1 MQRFSLAGLIKHV
14 VTISGRYFV
23 RARKI
28 RANFRGSKLPE
39 TVTLPGL
46 ALLPVPV
53 QKLVAEEF
61 GEAHR
66 LVQQD
71 EPLRPGLGLS
81 QAWDEDEE
89 EDTNDVALVE
99 IACGCRF
106 FCAWRL
112 PCRHV
117 LHHHLQFSS
126 LCRMDIWHDWTC
138 KWEDSG
144 FKIYEAYKSFRS
156 GQREIAELV
165 AAAERLAAREAIDE
179 LQNDYYTLEQQ
190 ALQQLGPVDG
200 REFIGWQIKKLQAAA
215 ASMNGMDLMPGAQR
229 RLIRM

>member
-1 MQRFSLAGLIKHV
+1 VA
-14 VTISGRYFV
+14 
-23 RARKI
+23 
-28 RANFRGSKLPE
+28 
-39 TVTLPGL
+39 LPGL

-61 GEAHR
+61 REAYR
-66 LVQQD
+66 LIQQD

-89 EDTNDVALVE
+89 EDSDDVALVE
-99 IACGCRF
+99 IACDCRF
-106 FCAWRL
+106 FRAWRL
-112 PCRHV
+112 PCRHM

-126 LCRMDIWHDWTC
+126 LHRMEIWHDWAR

-144 FKIYEAYKSFRS
+144 FEIYEAYESFRS
-156 GQREIAELV
+156 GSRETAEPV
-165 AAAERLAAREAIDE
+165 AATERLAAREAIDE

-200 REFIGWQIKKLQAAA
+200 REFIG
-215 ASMNGMDLMPGAQR
+215 
-229 RLIRM
+229 